1 MLDEIPSTTTIV
13 FDVGEGAIDRSDAL
27 ATLDRLLGP
36 ETIVFADA
44 YATDLK
50 ACAARLKHP
59 ERLVGYGS
67 LGSPA
72 GQRAVEIV
80 DSQEASDDALAL
92 AQELFENIG
101 KATVLVA
108 DLPGLYLGRLVG
120 SIVNE
125 AVTVVH
131 EEIASPDD
139 VDTAMRLGTNYPNG
153 PIAWGREIGGR
164 RIARILSRLAN
175 AEGGE
180 FAPNRALWV
189 LDIDDEDSAQPIDP
203 VAAMPSAIPTEL

>member
-1 MLDEIPSTTTIV
+1 
-13 FDVGEGAIDRSDAL
+13 
-27 ATLDRLLGP
+27 
-36 ETIVFADA
+36 
-44 YATDLK
+44 
-50 ACAARLKHP
+50 
-59 ERLVGYGS
+59 
-67 LGSPA
+67 
-72 GQRAVEIV
+72 
-80 DSQEASDDALAL
+80 
-92 AQELFENIG
+92 
-101 KATVLVA
+101 
-108 DLPGLYLGRLVG
+108 
-120 SIVNE
+120 
-125 AVTVVH
+125 
-131 EEIASPDD
+131 